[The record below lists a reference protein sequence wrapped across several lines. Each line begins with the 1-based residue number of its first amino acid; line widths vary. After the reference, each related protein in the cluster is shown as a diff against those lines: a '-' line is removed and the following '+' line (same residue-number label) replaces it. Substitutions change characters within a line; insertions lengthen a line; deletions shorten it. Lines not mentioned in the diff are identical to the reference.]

1 MIRLYNIYYK
11 IMQANK
17 KKQDKKN
24 YKNEWKFRI
33 KQVLKQI

>member
-11 IMQANK
+11 IMQAKK
-17 KKQDKKN
+17 KKQQKN
-24 YKNEWKFRI
+24 YKNEWKFWI